1 MTSDWLDIL
10 RSRLPGTAG
19 GPAGGPRGRRDTRDA
34 SASGC
39 PGGVR
44 PAGGRHAGIRHLL
57 KGVGVALAALTL
69 LTAPTPAFSTVQGDH
84 IVNNAQLISNGTTL
98 ASTSVTVT
106 VVVRTPSTI
115 EFLKYAPQLAGATPV
130 NVAPCAYRTGSDPSA
145 PFAGMPPPIPAGF
158 TTPIDLS
165 KPVPLATATAYHGG
179 EPVFVRV
186 TDPDQNL
193 DRTRAD
199 TIMVTI
205 TADKTGDV
213 EVLRLTETGPDTG
226 VFVGYIQSTENATS
240 GPYSGSLPVDSGSTI
255 KASYTDIFDGTD
267 SVTSAAV
274 VDPFGIVFSSAT
286 GKPVDGVAITLIDTA
301 TGKPA
306 TVLGDDGV
314 SAFPPTVA
322 SGGTATDASGRR
334 YDFPPGGFR
343 FPFVNPGTYRLQVV
357 PPPGYASPS
366 SVSDAT
372 LQKLPGGPFALVNP
386 GSRGEPFTI
395 NPGPAMHVDVPMDP
409 ADTVLWLQKT
419 AGKDI
424 VAAGDFLPYQLDMQN
439 TDAAAT
445 APGVIMTDTLPLG
458 FRYQKGST
466 KLNGAVAPDPAVS
479 ADGRTLT
486 FTVGDLAA
494 KATASIRYV
503 VEVAA
508 GARLGIATNQA
519 TARSATGM
527 ISNLATATVQVRS
540 DFLNSRS
547 IIMGEVIAGAC
558 GAPHGDKLAGVAG
571 VRIFL
576 EDGTFV
582 DTDKQGMFH
591 FEGVRPGSHVV
602 QLDLDSL
609 PNNYRVVP
617 CEENSRFA
625 GSAYSQFVDVQGG
638 TLWRAD
644 FHVAVKAERKSEE
657 EIRKEAE
664 ELARLEAAKKAKEA
678 ASLELSGTLE
688 GASADYQLIVW
699 GSAKPMKNVH
709 LTVTL
714 PDGAAYEK
722 GSSQLGDEP
731 AADPEVNDG
740 TLSWKLD
747 DFPGDTSRNVRFR
760 TTFDPQGKAGELP
773 LRATLTYDS
782 PTEKGIVA
790 PVAERAVARRITE
803 EGRSTGP
810 KIVLHPG
817 FETFSAELGPEDR
830 QVLDELAN
838 RLKGLE
844 ITQIIATGHTDNVRI
859 APRSR
864 GIYPDNQALSL
875 ARGKSVGR
883 YLMTALHFPPSKLTV
898 RGMGETQPVATNRT
912 KRGRAQN
919 RRVDLEIETESVT
932 EKPRLEAIAAAPV
945 PETKSES
952 PPAAASATADPPAAN
967 GAEPSPAKPGGA
979 AEQGVKEKEGILSPR
994 KETILA
1000 QRIHAVRVCLP
1011 VDLTPALYLDG
1022 KEIPAERI
1030 GFTMKDERSGK
1041 MLLTYIGVDFGDKG
1055 EHLMRLQGTD
1065 PFGNVRFEDKVTVV
1079 RSGDIAGI
1087 RLVDA
1092 EGNVADGKTPVR
1104 MRLQLLDANGNV
1116 IPADADLEIRSGT
1129 LKPLKVNSALP
1140 DTTASSGLEKVH
1152 VNQAGEV
1159 LFQPVNNSGPYRAV
1173 LGYNKATLEAETYV
1187 KPLLRDWILVG
1198 LGEGTVGYNVV
1209 SGNMEGLSG
1218 SDQDEHFYENG
1229 RLAFYAKGKVKG
1241 EWLLTIAYDSAKGKG
1256 DTGNSSLFQTIDPN
1270 TYYTLYGDAGRQQYD
1285 AASARKLYLKIERD
1299 QFYALFGDFDTG
1311 LTVTELSRYSR
1322 RLNGLK
1328 AEWQGKNFEANVFG
1342 TDTAQ
1347 AYARD
1352 EIRGDG
1358 TSGLYH
1364 LSRKNIVINSDKI
1377 TIETRDRFHSE
1388 IIINSTS
1395 MGRFTDYSIDYD
1407 SGTIF
1412 FKQPIWSRDD
1422 NFNPIY
1428 IVTEYETLDTGTE
1441 ALTYGGRVGAK
1452 LLDNKLKTGFT
1463 YIHEGQ
1469 VSGEGNSYGL
1479 DTTYKIG
1486 TGTTLKAEVAR
1497 TDTNFGGTT
1506 REGNA
1511 YLAELQ
1517 HSSSKFQGKLY
1528 FREQDE
1534 GFGLG
1539 QQNGSETGTRKAGA
1553 DAAYKLTEAVSLGGQ
1568 AYRQYNLATGGVQ
1581 DVVEGKTTYTTGPY
1595 GAHLGFRHA
1604 SDRLGDGSVKTSEQL
1619 TMGGSWLTLNKRLN
1633 LHVDHD
1639 QSIGGN
1645 DNASFPTRT
1654 TFGADFKLTEK
1665 VALFAQQQITHGAG
1679 ADTNTTSAGMKAT
1692 PWEGG
1697 TVNTSMGQNLNENGE
1712 RIFALFGLKQ
1722 TWKITDKWSVDG
1734 GLDRSQ
1740 TIKRPGNYQFNVNVP
1755 PASGDNRDFTAVSL
1769 GTTYKEQKWNWNSRL
1784 EVRTSDAEDKWG
1796 VVTAFVGEPKEGWGW
1811 SARCQV
1817 FDTRSADGTSKVSG
1831 DLRLGLAYRPLYT
1844 RWIILDRLDFLY
1856 DRQQGGTT
1864 ATAGTTGTTV
1874 TSFNTDNRRIVNN
1887 LSANFKPDG
1896 KTQISLQYGA
1906 KYVLETIDG
1915 TDYSGYTDLVG
1926 VEGRYDLTKEWDVG
1940 LRGSVLHSWNANQ
1953 LNYSAGPSV
1962 GYNVV
1967 KNAWISLG
1975 YNFVGFTDKDFSAA
1989 DYTAQGP
1996 FVRFRFKFDQN
2007 SVREAVNWISH
2018 E

>member
-1 MTSDWLDIL
+1 MTSSWLDIL

-19 GPAGGPRGRRDTRDA
+19 GLAGAPRGRRDTRDA
-34 SASGC
+34 HASGC
-39 PGGVR
+39 PAGVR
-44 PAGGRHAGIRHLL
+44 PVGRRHAAICHLF
-57 KGVGVALAALTL
+57 KVMGVALAALTL
-69 LTAPTPAFSTVQGDH
+69 LAAPTPVFSTVQGDH
-84 IVNNAQLISNGTTL
+84 IINNALLISNGTPL

-106 VVVRTPSTI
+106 VVVRTPATI
-115 EFLKYAPQLAGATPV
+115 EFRTYAPQLAGATLV
-130 NVAPCAYRTGSDPSA
+130 NVAPSAYRTGSDPSA
-145 PFAGMPPPIPAGF
+145 PFAVMPPPIPAGF

-165 KPVPLATATAYHGG
+165 KPVPLATATVYHGG
-179 EPVFVRV
+179 EPVFVSV

-193 DRTRAD
+193 DRTSAD
-199 TIMVTI
+199 TILVTI

-226 VFVGYIQSTENATS
+226 VFVGYIQSTEKTTS
-240 GPYSGSLPVDSGSTI
+240 ALYSGNLPVNSGSTI
-255 KASYTDIFDGTD
+255 KGAYTDTFDGTD
-267 SVTSAAV
+267 SITSAAV

-286 GKPVDGVAITLIDTA
+286 GKPVDGVAITLIDAT

-306 TVLGDDGV
+306 TILGDDGV
-314 SAFPPTVA
+314 STYPPTVT
-322 SGGTATDASGRR
+322 SGGTATDTNGRR

-343 FPFVNPGTYRLQVV
+343 FPFVNPGTYRLQLV
-357 PPPGYASPS
+357 PPPGYAAPS

-386 GSRGEPFTI
+386 GSRGEQFTI
-395 NPGPAMHVDVPMDP
+395 NPGPTMHVDVPIDP
-409 ADTVLWLQKT
+409 VANVLWLQKT

-424 VAAGDFLPYQLDMQN
+424 VAAGDFAPYQLDVQN
-439 TDAAAT
+439 TDAT
-445 APGVIMTDTLPLG
+445 AIMPGVVITDTLPLG
-458 FRYQKGST
+458 FRYRKGST
-466 KLNGAVAPDPAVS
+466 KFNGAVAPDPAVS
-479 ADGRTLT
+479 INGRTLT

-494 KATASIRYV
+494 KATTSIRYV
-503 VEVAA
+503 VEVTV

-519 TARSATGM
+519 TARSATGLT
-527 ISNLATATVQVRS
+527 SNLAMATVQVRS

-558 GAPHGDKLAGVAG
+558 GAPHEDKLAGVAG
-571 VRIFL
+571 IRIFL

-609 PNNYRVVP
+609 PNKYQVVP

-625 GSAYSQFVDVQGG
+625 GSAYSKFVDVQGG

-657 EIRKEAE
+657 EIREEAK
-664 ELARLEAAKKAKEA
+664 ELAKLEAAKKAKEA

-699 GSAKPMKNVH
+699 GSAKPMKNVR

-714 PDGAAYEK
+714 PAGAAYEK

-731 AADPEVNDG
+731 MADPAMNGG
-740 TLSWKLD
+740 TLAWNLD
-747 DFPGDTSRNVRFR
+747 DFPGDTARNIRFR
-760 TTFDPQGKAGELP
+760 TTFDPKGKAGELP
-773 LRATLTYDS
+773 LRATLTHDS

-790 PVAERAVARRITE
+790 PVAEKAVARQITE
-803 EGRSTGP
+803 EGRS
-810 KIVLHPG
+810 
-817 FETFSAELGPEDR
+817 
-830 QVLDELAN
+830 
-838 RLKGLE
+838 
-844 ITQIIATGHTDNVRI
+844 
-859 APRSR
+859 
-864 GIYPDNQALSL
+864 
-875 ARGKSVGR
+875 
-883 YLMTALHFPPSKLTV
+883 
-898 RGMGETQPVATNRT
+898 
-912 KRGRAQN
+912 
-919 RRVDLEIETESVT
+919 
-932 EKPRLEAIAAAPV
+932 AAAP
-945 PETKSES
+945 
-952 PPAAASATADPPAAN
+952 ATADPPAAN
-967 GAEPSPAKPGGA
+967 GAEPSPSKPVEA
-979 AEQGVKEKEGILSPR
+979 AEQAVKEKQGILSPQ
-994 KETILA
+994 KENILA

-1011 VDLTPALYLDG
+1011 VALTPALYLDG

-1041 MLLTYIGVDFGDKG
+1041 MLLTYIGIDFGDKG
-1055 EHLMRLQGTD
+1055 EHLIRLQGTD
-1065 PFGNVRFEDKVTVV
+1065 PFGNVRFEDNVTVV

-1092 EGNVADGKTPVR
+1092 QGSVADGKTPVR

-1116 IPADADLEIRSGT
+1116 IPAEADLEIRSGT
-1129 LKPLKVNSALP
+1129 LKPLKVNSAVP
-1140 DTTASSGLEKVH
+1140 DATASSGLEKVH

-1159 LFQPVNNSGPYRAV
+1159 LFQPVNNSGSYRAV

-1198 LGEGTVGYNVV
+1198 LGEGTVGYNAV
-1209 SGNMEGLSG
+1209 SGHMENLRDSG
-1218 SDQDEHFYENG
+1218 QDEHFYEDG
-1229 RLAFYAKGKVKG
+1229 RIAFYAKGKVKG
-1241 EWLLTIAYDSAKGKG
+1241 EWLLTMAYDSAKGKG
-1256 DTGNSSLFQTIDPN
+1256 DVGNTSLFQTIDPN
-1270 TYYTLYGDAGRQQYD
+1270 TYYTLYGDASQQQYD

-1377 TIETRDRFHSE
+1377 TVETRDRFHSE
-1388 IIINSTS
+1388 IIINSTPL
-1395 MGRFTDYSIDYD
+1395 GRFTDYSIDYD
-1407 SGTIF
+1407 AGTIF
-1412 FKQPIWSRDD
+1412 FKQPIRSRDD

-1428 IVTEYETLDTGTE
+1428 IVAEYETLDTGTE

-1452 LLDNKLKTGFT
+1452 LLDNTLKSGFT

-1479 DTTYKIG
+1479 DTTYTIG

-1517 HSSSKFQGKLY
+1517 HSSPKLQGKLY

-1553 DAAYKLTEAVSLGGQ
+1553 DAAYKLTDAVSLGGQ
-1568 AYRQYNLATGGVQ
+1568 AYRQYNLAAGGVQ
-1581 DVVEGKTTYTTGPY
+1581 DVVEEKTTYTSGPY

-1604 SDRLGDGSVKTSEQL
+1604 SDRLGDGSVKTSNQL

-1645 DNASFPTRT
+1645 DNASFPTCT

-1665 VALFAQQQITHGAG
+1665 VALFAQQEITHGAG

-1697 TVNTSMGQNLNENGE
+1697 TVNTSVGQNLNENGE

-1740 TIKRPGNYQFNVNVP
+1740 TVKRPGNYQFNVNVP
-1755 PASGDNRDFTAVSL
+1755 PASGDNQEFTAVSL
-1769 GTTYKEQKWNWNSRL
+1769 GTTYKELKWNWSSRL
-1784 EVRTSDAEDKWG
+1784 EVRTSAAEDKWG

-1831 DLRLGLAYRPLYT
+1831 DLRLGLAFRPLYT

-1864 ATAGTTGTTV
+1864 AIAGTTGTTV
-1874 TSFNTDNRRIVNN
+1874 ASFNTDNRRIVNN

-1926 VEGRYDLTKEWDVG
+1926 IEGRYDLTKKWDVG

>member
-1 MTSDWLDIL
+1 MISGWLDIL

-19 GPAGGPRGRRDTRDA
+19 EPADCPGGSRGTRDA

-39 PGGVR
+39 TGGVR
-44 PAGGRHAGIRHLL
+44 PAGGHRAVIRNLFHAL
-57 KGVGVALAALTL
+57 GVALAALPL
-69 LTAPTPAFSTVQGDH
+69 LTAPTTAFSAMQGDR

-98 ASTSVTVT
+98 ASTTVSAT
-106 VVVRTPSTI
+106 VVIRTPSTI
-115 EFLKYAPQLAGATPV
+115 EFLTYAPRLAGATPV
-130 NVAPCAYRTGSDPSA
+130 NVAPCAYRIGSDPAA
-145 PFAGMPPPIPAGF
+145 PFAVMPPPAPAGF
-158 TTPIDLS
+158 AAPLDLS
-165 KPVPLATATAYHGG
+165 KPLPLAAATVYHAG

-199 TIMVTI
+199 TILVTI

-226 VFVGYIQSTENATS
+226 IFVGYIQSTENATPA
-240 GPYSGSLPVDSGSTI
+240 PYSGSLPVNSGSTI
-255 KASYTDIFDGTD
+255 KASYTDIYDSTD
-267 SVTSAAV
+267 SITSAAV

-286 GKPVDGVAITLIDTA
+286 GKPVDGVAITLIDAA

-314 SAFPPTVA
+314 SAYPPTVT
-322 SGGTATDASGRR
+322 SGGTATDTSGRR

-343 FPFVNPGTYRLQVV
+343 FPFVNPGTYRLQVG
-357 PPPGYASPS
+357 PPPGYAAPS
-366 SVSDAT
+366 SVPDAT
-372 LQKLPGGPFALVNP
+372 LQNLAGGPFALVNP
-386 GSRGEPFTI
+386 GSRGEPFTL
-395 NPGPAMHVDVPMDP
+395 NPGPAMHVDVPVDP
-409 ADTVLWLQKT
+409 VSTVLWLQKS

-424 VAAGDFLPYQLDMQN
+424 AAAGDFVPYRLDLQN
-439 TDAAAT
+439 ADAAT
-445 APGVIMTDTLPLG
+445 AAPGVVISDTLPLG
-458 FRYQKGST
+458 FRYRQGST
-466 KLNGAVAPDPAVS
+466 KLNGAAAADPAVS
-479 ADGRTLT
+479 GDGRTLT
-486 FTVGDLAA
+486 FAVGNLAA
-494 KATASIRYV
+494 KAAASISYV
-503 VEVAA
+503 VEVSA
-508 GARLGIATNQA
+508 GARPGNATNQA

-527 ISNLATATVQVRS
+527 TSNLAAATVRVRS

-547 IIMGEVIAGAC
+547 VIMGEVIAGAC
-558 GAPHGDKLAGVAG
+558 GGPHEDKLAGLAG
-571 VRIFL
+571 IRIFL

-609 PNNYRVVP
+609 PDKYQVVP
-617 CEENSRFA
+617 CEKNSRFA

-644 FHVAVKAERKSEE
+644 FHVAVKAEKKSEE

-664 ELARLEAAKKAKEA
+664 DRARREAARKAKEA
-678 ASLELSGTLE
+678 ASLELSGTLD

-699 GSAKPMKNVH
+699 GSAKPMTNVA
-709 LTVTL
+709 LMVTL
-714 PDGAAYEK
+714 PEGAAYEK

-731 AADPEVNDG
+731 MADPAVNGG
-740 TLSWKLD
+740 TLAWKLA
-747 DFPGDTSRNVRFR
+747 DFAGDTARNVHFR
-760 TTFDPQGKAGELP
+760 TTFDPKGKTGDLP
-773 LRATLTYDS
+773 VRARLTYDS
-782 PTEKGIVA
+782 PTEQGIVA
-790 PVAERAVARRITE
+790 PVAERAVARRITGE
-803 EGRSTGP
+803 ERSTGP

-817 FETFSAELGPEDR
+817 FATLSAELGQDDR
-830 QVLDELAN
+830 KILDELAN

-844 ITQIIATGHTDNVRI
+844 ITHIIVTGHTDNARI

-864 GIYPDNQALSL
+864 GVYPDNRALSL

-898 RGMGETQPVATNRT
+898 RGMGETAPVATNRT
-912 KRGRAQN
+912 KRGRARN
-919 RRVDLEIETESVT
+919 RRVDIEIETASVT
-932 EKPRLEAIAAAPV
+932 EKPRLEAIAAAPA
-945 PETKSES
+945 PDKRSEAS
-952 PPAAASATADPPAAN
+952 PAAAPATADPPAAD
-967 GAEPSPAKPGGA
+967 GAGQSQAKPEEA
-979 AEQGVKEKEGILSPR
+979 AEQGVKEKEGILSPQ

-1000 QRIHAVRVCLP
+1000 QRVYAVRVCLP
-1011 VDLTPALYLDG
+1011 VGLTPALYLDG

-1030 GFTMKDERSGK
+1030 GFSMKDERSGK

-1055 EHLMRLQGTD
+1055 EHLLRLQGAD
-1065 PFGNVRFEDKVTVV
+1065 PFGNVRFEDKATVV

-1092 EGNVADGKTPVR
+1092 GGNVADGKTPVK
-1104 MRLQLLDANGNV
+1104 MRFQLLDANGSV
-1116 IPADADLEIRSGT
+1116 IPAEAELEIRSGT
-1129 LKPLKVNSALP
+1129 LKPVKANSAVP
-1140 DTTASSGLEKVH
+1140 DAATPSGLEKVH

-1159 LFQPVNNSGPYRAV
+1159 LFQPVNNSGPYKAV
-1173 LGYNKATLEAETYV
+1173 LGYDKATVEAETYV
-1187 KPLLRDWILVG
+1187 KPKLREWILVG

-1209 SGNMEGLSG
+1209 SGNMENLRDSG
-1218 SDQDEHFYENG
+1218 QDEHLYENG

-1241 EWLLTIAYDSAKGKG
+1241 EWLLTMAYDSDKGKG
-1256 DTGNSSLFQTIDPN
+1256 DTGNASLFQTIDPN
-1270 TYYTLYGDAGRQQYD
+1270 TYYTLYGDASQQQYD

-1322 RLNGLK
+1322 RMNGLK

-1358 TSGLYH
+1358 TSGLYR
-1364 LSRKNIVINSDKI
+1364 LSRKNIVLNSDKI
-1377 TIETRDRFHSE
+1377 TIETRDRFRSE
-1388 IIINSTS
+1388 IIVNSQTLS
-1395 MGRFTDYSIDYD
+1395 RFTDYSIDYD
-1407 SGTIF
+1407 AGTIF
-1412 FKQPIWSRDD
+1412 FKQPIRSRDD
-1422 NFNPIY
+1422 NFNPIF
-1428 IVTEYETLDTGTE
+1428 IVAEYETLDAGSE

-1452 LLDNKLKTGFT
+1452 LLDNKIKSGFS

-1469 VSGEGNSYGL
+1469 VSGDGNLYGL
-1479 DTTYKIG
+1479 DTTCKIG
-1486 TGTTLKAEVAR
+1486 TGTTLKAEAAR
-1497 TDTNFGGTT
+1497 TETNFGGAA

-1511 YLAELQ
+1511 WLAELQ
-1517 HSSSKFQGKLY
+1517 HSSPKLQGKLY

-1553 DAAYKLTEAVSLGGQ
+1553 DAAYKLTDKVGLGGQ
-1568 AYRQYNLATGGVQ
+1568 AYRQYNLSTGGVE
-1581 DVVEGKTTYTTGPY
+1581 DVVEGKTTYTSGPY
-1595 GAHLGFRHA
+1595 GAHLGLRHA
-1604 SDRLGDGSVKTSEQL
+1604 SDRLGDGSVKTSDQL
-1619 TMGGSWLTLNKRLN
+1619 TLGGSWLTLNKRLT
-1633 LHVDHD
+1633 LRADHD

-1654 TFGADFKLTEK
+1654 AFGADFKLTEK
-1665 VALFAQQQITHGAG
+1665 VSLFAQQEITHGAG

-1697 TVNTSMGQNLNENGE
+1697 SVNTSMGQNLNENGG

-1722 TWKITDKWSVDG
+1722 AWKITDKWSVDG

-1740 TIKRPGNYQFNVNVP
+1740 TIRKAGNYQFNVNVP
-1755 PASGDNRDFTAVSL
+1755 AASGDNQDFTAVSL
-1769 GTTYKEQKWNWNSRL
+1769 GTTYKELKWNWNSRL
-1784 EVRTSDAEDKWG
+1784 EVRTSDVEDKWG
-1796 VVTAFVGEPKEGWGW
+1796 VVTAYVGEPKEGWGW
-1811 SARCQV
+1811 SARCQI
-1817 FDTRSADGTSKVSG
+1817 FDTRSADGTGKVSG

-1856 DRQQGGTT
+1856 DRQHGGTT
-1864 ATAGTTGTTV
+1864 ASSGTAGTGV
-1874 TSFNTDNRRIVNN
+1874 TSLNTDNRRIVNN
-1887 LSANFKPDG
+1887 LSANFKPDD
-1896 KTQISLQYGA
+1896 KTQFSLQYGA
-1906 KYVLETIDG
+1906 KYALETIDG
-1915 TDYSGYTDLVG
+1915 TDYSGYTDLIG
-1926 VEGRYDLTKEWDVG
+1926 VEGRYDLTKEWDAG
-1940 LRGSVLHSWNANQ
+1940 LRGSVLHSWNASQ
-1953 LNYSAGPSV
+1953 IKYSAGPSV

-1975 YNFVGFTDKDFSAA
+1975 YNVVGFTDKDFSAA

-1996 FVRFRFKFDQN
+1996 FIRFRFKFDQN
-2007 SVREAVNWISH
+2007 SAREAINWISH